1 MRNSAVMKLLVTA
14 CVFIVTVSGQLKHPR
29 VCLEDGCLLGAS
41 MTDTKNFKF
50 DAFVGIPYAK
60 PPVGKLR
67 FKKPI
72 PVEPWT
78 EDYNATE
85 SKPACLQKSFLLPG
99 QPIVGDENC
108 LYLNVYRPK
117 SNTSASVLPVMV
129 FIHGGGYF
137 YGSADPQLYGP
148 ERILATKQVILVTLQ
163 YRLGVLGFLSTG
175 DAHATGNYGMLD
187 QVLALRWVRRHIG
200 TFGGDPQSVTL
211 FGESAGGA
219 SVQLHMMSPLSE
231 GLFQRAIIMS
241 GSALAVWSLPIEDP
255 LALARKQAK
264 LVGVSEADELT
275 TAELVDV
282 LQYLDAKILT
292 ASMPHLRTWFEH
304 PIVMYRP
311 TVQDAS
317 VPSEE
322 RFLPDDPR
330 VLWQGGHYA
339 DIPIMIGTVPNEG
352 AVVSLAILHNETIL
366 QQFNAKVKE
375 LLTPVLALNATSSV
389 LEQLKGRYFPEAPN
403 DRWISEHSADQFTKM
418 MSDAFIKYPTIR
430 TLLEYTRSN
439 RTSCQDTTLYSFEF
453 VGRHSFASFYI
464 QSNASHGVCHQD
476 ELPYLFRMIDLFPDI
491 PPDSPETEMSDVW
504 TEFLVN
510 FASNGTRQGSSG
522 SCGAN
527 IQTVTFGN
535 AESSPEGAASP
546 SAVSVSSGNGLSEE
560 LERIAREA
568 EPYQTEPVVCISDG
582 CLRGTVRQS
591 SVGVSYPAFLGIP
604 YAKPPIGKLR
614 FANPQ
619 PNGPWRGKYDATK
632 AKDAC
637 IQFVTFFPTTP
648 LFGTE
653 DCLYLNVFVPV
664 LELRDA
670 AALPVMMYIHGGAY
684 SAGSAQT
691 ELRDPARFMSSR
703 QVIVVTIQYRLGVFG
718 FFSTGDSA
726 APGNFGMKDQ
736 VLALRWIRK
745 NIRAFGGD
753 PERVTIF
760 GDSSGG
766 ASVQFHLLSPL
777 SRGLFHRAV
786 SISGSAVSLW
796 SVPIES
802 PVTLARAQAKAL
814 GILEA
819 DVMPTDE
826 LVEQLREVDAIEL
839 VRSTEQLKVWDI
851 HPITLYHPVVEP
863 PEEPEPFLAEDP
875 RAAWRRGA
883 YASVPWMTGSI
894 PTDGSFVSQT
904 IYKNDSLVEELNAKF
919 VQLLPLILRTSITK
933 DKFVRLRRRFLKKT
947 PPNKWVTKD
956 NYAEITKVTIVTMD
970 SKIEY

>member
-1 MRNSAVMKLLVTA
+1 MQQRKSYPK
-14 CVFIVTVSGQLKHPR
+14 CVVTV
-29 VCLEDGCLLGAS
+29 LL
-41 MTDTKNFKF
+41 
-50 DAFVGIPYAK
+50 
-60 PPVGKLR
+60 L
-67 FKKPI
+67 
-72 PVEPWT
+72 
-78 EDYNATE
+78 
-85 SKPACLQKSFLLPG
+85 
-99 QPIVGDENC
+99 
-108 LYLNVYRPK
+108 
-117 SNTSASVLPVMV
+117 
-129 FIHGGGYF
+129 
-137 YGSADPQLYGP
+137 
-148 ERILATKQVILVTLQ
+148 
-163 YRLGVLGFLSTG
+163 
-175 DAHATGNYGMLD
+175 
-187 QVLALRWVRRHIG
+187 
-200 TFGGDPQSVTL
+200 
-211 FGESAGGA
+211 
-219 SVQLHMMSPLSE
+219 SVQ
-231 GLFQRAIIMS
+231 FVI
-241 GSALAVWSLPIEDP
+241 
-255 LALARKQAK
+255 
-264 LVGVSEADELT
+264 
-275 TAELVDV
+275 
-282 LQYLDAKILT
+282 
-292 ASMPHLRTWFEH
+292 
-304 PIVMYRP
+304 
-311 TVQDAS
+311 
-317 VPSEE
+317 
-322 RFLPDDPR
+322 
-330 VLWQGGHYA
+330 
-339 DIPIMIGTVPNEG
+339 
-352 AVVSLAILHNETIL
+352 
-366 QQFNAKVKE
+366 
-375 LLTPVLALNATSSV
+375 SS
-389 LEQLKGRYFPEAPN
+389 
-403 DRWISEHSADQFTKM
+403 
-418 MSDAFIKYPTIR
+418 
-430 TLLEYTRSN
+430 
-439 RTSCQDTTLYSFEF
+439 
-453 VGRHSFASFYI
+453 
-464 QSNASHGVCHQD
+464 
-476 ELPYLFRMIDLFPDI
+476 
-491 PPDSPETEMSDVW
+491 
-504 TEFLVN
+504 
-510 FASNGTRQGSSG
+510 
-522 SCGAN
+522 
-527 IQTVTFGN
+527 
-535 AESSPEGAASP
+535 
-546 SAVSVSSGNGLSEE
+546 
-560 LERIAREA
+560 AREA

-718 FFSTGDSA
+718 FFSTGDRA